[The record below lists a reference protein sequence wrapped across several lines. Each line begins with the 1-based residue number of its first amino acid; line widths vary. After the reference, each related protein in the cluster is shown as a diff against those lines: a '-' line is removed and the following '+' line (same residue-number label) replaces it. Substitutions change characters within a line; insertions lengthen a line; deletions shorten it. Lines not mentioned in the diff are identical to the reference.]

1 MHEVVNKTAGS
12 KKRIRMNT
20 TKNSN
25 KNITTF
31 EEAVAYLED
40 MPRFTVKKDPADT
53 RNLRWFLRQL
63 GNPEQ
68 NLKIIHVAG
77 TNGKGSVCAYMRSV
91 LEAAGYRTAM
101 FTSPHLVD
109 MRERFVIDGK
119 LIAKDAFLQAFSAVW
134 DKLRQVNETSCD
146 DNIPIKEKQDFTL
159 NFYEYLFCMALYCF
173 AKEKPDYC
181 IIETGLGGRLD
192 ATNYVDN
199 KVLCVITRISLDHV
213 QYLGDTTAKIAAEKA
228 GILRPGVPVVYWDG
242 DADAT
247 KVICRKASELGAPQ
261 IPVSKKD
268 YTFQGFRKKCIDF
281 SLRSEYYDYISLIL
295 HTIAGYQMENAA
307 LAVRAIE
314 VLFFDRKVGTGENGS
329 QMQPA
334 PGCPTVAEI
343 QQGIQNC
350 FWQGRMEEVLPEVY
364 VDGAHND
371 DGIRAFLDTVKQDG
385 CTDGRRLLFGVA
397 ADKDCR
403 HMIRRIIT
411 SGLFDHIAF
420 THMHTAR
427 SVSMEELKG
436 LLADYPEHH
445 FTMYTEAD
453 TAFRQELRDRQPGE
467 RLYVAGSL
475 YLVGEIKE
483 SLDHD

>member
-1 MHEVVNKTAGS
+1 MEN
-12 KKRIRMNT
+12 
-20 TKNSN
+20 KNSN
-25 KNITTF
+25 RSDKKDDFNITTF

-40 MPRFTVKKDPADT
+40 MPRFTVKKDPNDN
-53 RNLRWFLRQL
+53 RDLRWFLKQS

-77 TNGKGSVCAYMRSV
+77 TNGKGSVCAYMRSI

-109 MRERFVIDGK
+109 MRERFVTSGK
-119 LIAKDAFLQAFSAVW
+119 MISREDFLQTFLTVYE
-134 DKLRQVNETSCD
+134 KLQEVNLPSDISEKETAA
-146 DNIPIKEKQDFTL
+146 PEFQL

-213 QYLGDTTAKIAAEKA
+213 QYLGDTTAQIAAEKA

-242 DADAT
+242 DMDAT

-268 YTFQGFRKKCIDF
+268 YTFLGFQKKYIDF

-307 LAVRAIE
+307 LAVRAME
-314 VLFFDRKVGTGENGS
+314 VLFSDRKVGTGENGR
-329 QMQPA
+329 QMQPV

-427 SVSMEELKG
+427 SVSLEELKV
-436 LLADYPEHH
+436 LLADYPDHH